1 MLNSEVPFA
10 PFQDTQLSRYDA
22 VIEGDR
28 LSLIN
33 KAGGHS

>member
-1 MLNSEVPFA
+1 MLDSEVPFA
-10 PFQDTQLSRYDA
+10 PFRDAQLSRYDA